1 MGRAKTQVE
10 RNAFVRGLVTEA
22 SPLTYPENAS
32 LDEKN
37 FVLNRDGSRQR
48 RLGLDFENTASLLD
62 TGYNSTQFPDSAINT
77 FKWLNVN
84 NDPALSFGVI
94 QIGGRLWF
102 VDLFKATLSI
112 NVKNSGNSFNL
123 TRNNGATNINGFS
136 QCQFAAIDGDL
147 IVVSDELDNPIYIRY
162 DESGDSFA
170 QYDIDIEVRDIWGVR
185 SLNAADLELLV
196 DSRPNTLT
204 TSHLYNLKNQGWK
217 GDATEGDIKDFFDD
231 ESVYPSN
238 ADIAAFGKKDDGT
251 FDSTLITISYLG
263 TTPAPRGKFV
273 ISAFDRGADRNQ
285 VASLGAGALNDD
297 RETGKITS
305 VASYAGRIFYSGVE
319 SSVDDGDNRS
329 PNYAGTIFYSQVIES
344 GINLGRCY
352 QDADPTS
359 EDISDL
365 VATDGGLIK
374 IPEAGKIVRLVV
386 SGATLVI
393 IAENGIWQITGPD
406 NVFKAT
412 EYSVSKVSNIGAI
425 SANSVVVA
433 ENIITY
439 WADGGIYVLSPDQ
452 VSGAL
457 TAQNITE
464 TTIQTFYN
472 DIPSVGRANAVGN
485 FDASGRII
493 TYLYNDTDTYD
504 GINSKNTFNKE
515 LRFDLVLQAFY
526 VYDIKE
532 EETNSPYVAGYLP
545 TELFNTTTHEID
557 VIVGSDAVQVNTDNV
572 LITNVARSR
581 GVSQTKYLTYKYN
594 SVDNEYEFT
603 FSEYINSGFKDLD
616 SVDANAYLI
625 TGYEIFQDTQRNK
638 AVNYLTTH
646 FSRTEQEAIDQGGTI
661 VPDNPSKC
669 WIQAQWAFADS
680 EAAMKFGSEF
690 QAYRLRSSQI
700 PTEAGD
706 YDYGQSVITTK
717 NKLRGNGKSLSLKF
731 RTEEDNDCYIL
742 GWGLDVDGQTNV

>member
-196 DSRPNTLT
+196 DTRPNTLT

-603 FSEYINSGFKDLD
+603 FSEYINSGFKDWD

-661 VPDNPSKC
+661 VSDNPSKC